1 MFLLGILGLLQVW
14 FLPGLALLSFSK
26 KLRIFDIIILS
37 VPLSITINTF
47 IVYFLVGINLY
58 SQPSLLFIIFFE
70 ISLLIFN
77 FLKNQNLNQSILQFE
92 NFFKAKKEIVFK
104 TDIFDFPI
112 LFFFIVIS
120 YFGFQ
125 TIGEVIHIGD
135 ALRSFNPWSI
145 SWYNSEPIHIGLYT
159 PGLPILM
166 SMAYKLIDNTSVEF
180 FTRAIIIIYP
190 IWVFLI
196 YYKATLIIPKNK
208 KFIKIS
214 LIISSITFIY
224 IFRNY
229 AMYVGLTEP
238 ILYLTAVS
246 SAYIL
251 LLIFLFEN
259 KYTTF
264 EYIIFG
270 LIIISSPIIKQTGFY
285 LTATLPLMYLIYY
298 FNKKNTKEFFYNFFV
313 ILSVIS
319 IPYFWLLNKL
329 LQIYI
334 FETSKTNLAGIIS
347 LNEGSVYDKLF
358 YVFGFLALPYLLLT
372 FYSLINKK
380 SSIIFFIVSLP
391 YFLLFAIFF
400 GYDNRHFVLILPFL
414 SINITFGIYELS
426 KKLKKINFKLPKYFS
441 IFFIFVIFISIL
453 SIINIYRDEKRLVDT
468 SELKK
473 MLRGDSQVNTLL
485 LHYIEKNNLNIVS
498 IPDQLEFSH
507 IPLIEKRFKVRTKC
521 SEYKV
526 DEKKFYLMIQDSYC
540 KQELG
545 DTWLSLY
552 LNEGFK
558 LLFQLNNH
566 SLLIKDIND

>member
-1 MFLLGILGLLQVW
+1 
-14 FLPGLALLSFSK
+14 
-26 KLRIFDIIILS
+26 
-37 VPLSITINTF
+37 
-47 IVYFLVGINLY
+47 
-58 SQPSLLFIIFFE
+58 
-70 ISLLIFN
+70 
-77 FLKNQNLNQSILQFE
+77 
-92 NFFKAKKEIVFK
+92 
-104 TDIFDFPI
+104 
-112 LFFFIVIS
+112 
-120 YFGFQ
+120 
-125 TIGEVIHIGD
+125 
-135 ALRSFNPWSI
+135 
-145 SWYNSEPIHIGLYT
+145 
-159 PGLPILM
+159 
-166 SMAYKLIDNTSVEF
+166 
-180 FTRAIIIIYP
+180 
-190 IWVFLI
+190 
-196 YYKATLIIPKNK
+196 
-208 KFIKIS
+208 
-214 LIISSITFIY
+214 
-224 IFRNY
+224 
-229 AMYVGLTEP
+229 MYVGLTEP

-259 KYTTF
+259 KYTAF

-285 LTATLPLMYLIYY
+285 LTVTLPLMYFIYY
-298 FNKKNTKEFFYNFFV
+298 FNKKNTKEFFYNLFV

-334 FETSKTNLAGIIS
+334 FETSTTNLANIIS
-347 LNEGSVYDKLF
+347 SNEGSLNDKLF
-358 YVFGFLALPYLLLT
+358 YVFGFLAFPYLLLT

-400 GYDNRHFVLILPFL
+400 GYDNRHFILILPFL

-426 KKLKKINFKLPKYFS
+426 KKLKKNNFKLPKYFS
-441 IFFIFVIFISIL
+441 IFFIFVMFISIL

-498 IPDQLEFSH
+498 IPDQSEFAH
-507 IPLIEKRFKVRTKC
+507 IPLTKERFIVRNKC
-521 SEYKV
+521 SEFKA
-526 DEKKFYLMIQDSYC
+526 DEKKFYLIIQDSYC

-545 DTWLSLY
+545 DAWLNFY